1 MERRTAIKIVA
12 LSALSATL
20 TDADEARALWSPD
33 AYQLKFFSKEE
44 NALVDELME
53 MIIPADDH
61 SPGAHAA
68 KVSLFADWMIAT
80 GDDATKA
87 KWREGVRLMQAEV
100 ARSSA
105 EDALAKAAGNEDHPS
120 TQLEQF
126 FAELKRMTVDGYY
139 TSAIGI
145 HQDLQYVGNT
155 YLAAFPGCT
164 LKSGVRSPKSEEFVT
179 PGLERAPDL
188 GVRD

>member
-1 MERRTAIKIVA
+1 MERRTALKIAA
-12 LSALSATL
+12 LGAISTALAHP
-20 TDADEARALWSPD
+20 DEAAVLWSPD
-33 AYQLKFFSKEE
+33 TYELKFFDQQE
-44 NALVDELME
+44 NALVDGLME
-53 MIIPADDH
+53 MIIPADGH

-87 KWREGVRLMQAEV
+87 IWRDGLRAMREEV
-100 ARSSA
+100 SRSSLSA
-105 EDALAKAAGNEDHPS
+105 ALAKAAANEEHPS
-120 TQLEQF
+120 DVLERF
-126 FAELKRMTVDGYY
+126 FVELKRMTVNGYY

-164 LKSGVRSPKSEEFVT
+164 NAAITSRG
-179 PGLERAPDL
+179 
-188 GVRD
+188 